1 MRRTRWMMGM
11 PIAVEAV
18 GAADDTPI
26 EAVFAWFDEVDR
38 RFSTYRDDSEIEAIN
53 RGELPQSDCSEPMR
67 EVLELAELTRQQTAG
82 FFEIR
87 RPTGGLDPSG
97 IVKGWAIRAAAQIL
111 AGLGLTSYFV
121 DAGGD
126 IQPAGHNA
134 DGEPWSVGVRNP
146 LAFDEIVKT
155 IWPGNRGVATSGSY
169 VRGHHVYDPFDP
181 GEPIDD
187 PLSITVVGP
196 DVLEAD
202 RFATA
207 AFAMRDEGIHFIES
221 VPGLEGYAIGR
232 NGRATMTSG
241 FEGLCAP

>member
-1 MRRTRWMMGM
+1 M
-11 PIAVEAV
+11 PITVEAV
-18 GAADDTPI
+18 DAADDAPI
-26 EAVFAWFDEVDR
+26 EAVFDWFNEVDR

-53 RGELPQSDCSEPMR
+53 RGELDRCTCSPPMR
-67 EVLELAELTRQQTAG
+67 EVLELADLTRQQTGG

-97 IVKGWAIRAAAQIL
+97 IVKGWAIRAAGEIL
-111 AGLGLTSYFV
+111 AGRGLTSYFV

-146 LAFDEIVKT
+146 LAADQIVKVVL
-155 IWPGNRGVATSGSY
+155 PGNRGIATSGAY
-169 VRGHHVYDPFDP
+169 VRGQHVYDPFDP

-202 RFATA
+202 RFATG
-207 AFAMRDEGIHFIES
+207 AFAMRDQGIHFIES
-221 VPGLEGYAIGR
+221 VPGLEGYAVGR

-241 FEGLCAP
+241 FEALCAP